1 LDFQVARAAMI
12 DSQVRPNDVTD
23 RRLIAAMASMPRE
36 AFAPATK
43 AAVAYADVAVE
54 TGPGRWMMAPRDF
67 AKLANSAAVK
77 DTDRVLDI
85 APGTGYSTA
94 ILSKLAANVV
104 ALETEEAMAKTLGET
119 LAKAGAAN
127 VETIFGPLK
136 AGAPSRGPFDVIFV
150 NGAVEEVPKTSWL
163 REEGWRLLCRK
174 VWSAAPGST
183 HGLEARRPGARPS
196 NPPRRACRVLNAPW
210 NFGSSYFRFAAE
222 SGCPRRRAAAPCG

>member
-1 LDFQVARAAMI
+1 LDFQAARAAMI

-150 NGAVEEVPKTSWL
+150 NGAVEEVPKAWPDQL
-163 REEGWRLLCRK
+163 AEGGRLAVVVSEGLVRRARIYTRSGGKTAWRTPFE
-174 VWSAAPGST
+174 SAAPS
-183 HGLEARRPGARPS
+183 LPGFE
-196 NPPRRACRVLNAPW
+196 RAVE
-210 NFGSSYFRFAAE
+210 FRL
-222 SGCPRRRAAAPCG
+222 